1 MTQKVWRQR
10 EKEKK
15 RLKRKMRLAV
25 GLLTLIGVLAGSA
38 IYSFAGGIKILK
50 TDLDGGVDDSNP
62 AVGTPSNFL
71 PNDFTLNEIARGTD
85 PLENPSGVIT
95 KFGLLSNGTRTEPDE
110 NTYLVLDHNPGG
122 PTPGFDYGRRFL
134 FQGHENAGDL
144 AYATRINL
152 DVDNAAHRIT
162 LLTPVGNDGLTH
174 FNRIDGS
181 VWNPFTKKLMFA
193 QEDSANGGVFELS
206 AEWPPNPRTLYG
218 HMGRAAYE
226 GIHPDNRGNLYLAE
240 DTGGTS
246 VRAHPELADN
256 PVTNPKVA
264 RNPNSFIYR
273 FVPND
278 PTNLTAGGKLQAL
291 QVSID
296 GNPLVFVPVV
306 GTGTGDVFSDNQL
319 KLHTPGSSW
328 PVSWVTIH
336 TSAAGD
342 IAGFDANAAA
352 KNAGATPF
360 KRPENLQFLPGSGFN
375 TVFFTATGDTDARA
389 GNAPGLAERGAW
401 GSLFRVDFP
410 GNGNTGTISIF
421 ALGDQDHNSFDN
433 VTFVG
438 NSVLLA
444 AEDRGDLLH
453 DQLNALDSVWAYDVR
468 NPGAEPERLL
478 ALGRDAT
485 ALAAPKE
492 DNEPT
497 GIHYSDGA
505 ASAQSLIGKPVNP
518 TQARFFFTQQ
528 HGDNVLYEVIG
539 K

>member
-1 MTQKVWRQR
+1 
-10 EKEKK
+10 
-15 RLKRKMRLAV
+15 MRLAV
-25 GLLTLIGVLAGSA
+25 ALLTLIGVLTASA

-50 TDLDGGVDDSNP
+50 TDMDGGVPAANA
-62 AVGTPSNFL
+62 AVGTPSNIV
-71 PNDFTLNEIARGTD
+71 PDGFTLEEITRGTEE
-85 PLENPSGVIT
+85 LENPSGVIT
-95 KFGLLSNGTRTEPDE
+95 KFGLLSTGVRTEPDE

-122 PTPGFDYGRRFL
+122 PDSHFDYGRHFL

-152 DVDNAAHRIT
+152 DVDPIADPEHRIA
-162 LLTPVGNDGLTH
+162 LLTPVGGDGLTH

-206 AEWPPNPRTLYG
+206 ADWPPNPRTLYG

-226 GIHPDNRGNLYLAE
+226 GIHPDNRGNIYLAE

-246 VRAHPELADN
+246 VSINPADS
-256 PVTNPKVA
+256 TANPKVA

-278 PTNLTAGGKLQAL
+278 PTDIMQGGKLQAL

-296 GNPLVFVPVV
+296 GHPVVFVPVN
-306 GTGTGDVFSDNQL
+306 GANPFGDVFSTNQL

-328 PVSWVTIH
+328 PVTWVTIH
-336 TSAAGD
+336 TSATGD
-342 IAGFDANAAA
+342 TAGFDANAAA
-352 KNAGATPF
+352 KAHDATPF

-375 TVFFTATGDTDARA
+375 TFFFTATGDTDKQA
-389 GNAPGLAERGAW
+389 GDVQALRDRGAY
-401 GSLFRVDFP
+401 GALFRVDFP
-410 GNGNTGTISIF
+410 GGGDTGTISIF

-433 VTFVG
+433 ITFVG
-438 NSVLLA
+438 NSILLA
-444 AEDRGDLLH
+444 AEDRGDTLH
-453 DQLNALDSVWAYDVR
+453 TQLNTLDSVWAYDVR
-468 NPGAEPERLL
+468 KPGAEPERLL

-485 ALAAPKE
+485 AVAAPKE

-497 GIHYSDGA
+497 GIHHSDGA
-505 ASAQSLIGKPVNP
+505 ASVQSLIGIPVNP
-518 TQARFFFTQQ
+518 VQARLFFTQQ
-528 HGDNVLYEVIG
+528 HGDNIVYGILG
-539 K
+539 KQ